1 MRKHAVRRTSRSR
14 SKLLPRLIL
23 SAFLVVGAAHCFCR
37 FDMSSQ
43 METFFA
49 HAWAEVAPQVTAQ
62 PGQPANGSQPFA
74 SQPAGAPILVT
85 IARNPFMAP
94 SAITSKPLPVSPL
107 PNHGAIP
114 AKGGNGAGAPAPVMA
129 AEPIL
134 RGIVQNGSAAAAI
147 IEYAGKSGFYRVG
160 QFVGEQRVNSIS
172 SNSVSLSG
180 GDRLALGR

>member
-1 MRKHAVRRTSRSR
+1 MFVKGKLTTFLWGCSNMRKHAVRRTSRSR

-49 HAWAEVAPQVTAQ
+49 HAWAEMAPQVTAQ

-74 SQPAGAPILVT
+74 AQPAGAPILVT

-114 AKGGNGAGAPAPVMA
+114 AKGGNGGGAAAPVARRLNPSCAVSSRTA
-129 AEPIL
+129 ARL
-134 RGIVQNGSAAAAI
+134 QLLSSTAARAVSIVLA
-147 IEYAGKSGFYRVG
+147 
-160 QFVGEQRVNSIS
+160 S
-172 SNSVSLSG
+172 S
-180 GDRLALGR
+180 

>member
-1 MRKHAVRRTSRSR
+1 MRKYTGRRTSRR
-14 SKLLPRLIL
+14 QNKVLPRLIL
-23 SAFLVVGAAHCFCR
+23 SAFLIVGAAHCFCR

-43 METFFA
+43 MEAFFA
-49 HAWAEVAPQVTAQ
+49 HAWAEVAPQVMAQ

-74 SQPAGAPILVT
+74 SQSAGAPIVVT

-94 SAITSKPLPVSPL
+94 SAITDKPVSVSHASAAG
-107 PNHGAIP
+107 PNP
-114 AKGGNGAGAPAPVMA
+114 ARGNGAGAAAPVITSQ
-129 AEPIL
+129 PIL
-134 RGIVQNGSAAAAI
+134 RGIVQNGNVAAAI
-147 IEYAGKSGFYRVG
+147 IEYGGKSGFFRVG

>member
-1 MRKHAVRRTSRSR
+1 MRKHIVRRNQYKSSI
-14 SKLLPRLIL
+14 LPRLIL
-23 SAFLVVGAAHCFCR
+23 GAFLIVGAAHCFCR
-37 FDMSSQ
+37 FDLSSQ
-43 METFFA
+43 MEACFA

-62 PGQPANGSQPFA
+62 PGQPANGSQPYA
-74 SQPAGAPILVT
+74 AQPAGAPIVVT

-94 SAITSKPLPVSPL
+94 SAITEKPLPVSPL

-114 AKGGNGAGAPAPVMA
+114 GRGASAAAPVA
-129 AEPIL
+129 PSLPVL

-147 IEYAGKSGFYRVG
+147 IEYGGKSAFYRVG

-180 GDRLALGR
+180 GERLALGR

>member
-74 SQPAGAPILVT
+74 LSLLVLPSWLLLPVILLWLLL
-85 IARNPFMAP
+85 PLLK
-94 SAITSKPLPVSPL
+94 KPLPVSPL